1 MIVSTSS
8 TQAHRRAGTWKA
20 RTAYVAVVGVV
31 AIAACGSSKPAYCSA
46 RTNLENS
53 VKGLTSLNSS
63 SGVNGLQSQVK
74 KIQTDAN
81 TVVSE
86 AKGDFPGRLRCH
98 LFTTW
103 QMGRYASL
111 RNFKYLA
118 YPLFLER
125 MFRRAARQVQFD
137 LILAQHAISA
147 VAAGVNG
154 ALVNKFR
161 SKAFASHSF
170 GSFPSSL
177 NKRIR
182 PKSDSGPYFGRNPF
196 CHAYH

>member
-1 MIVSTSS
+1 MVIVSTSS

-63 SGVNGLQSQVK
+63 SGVSGLQSQVK

-86 AKGDFPGRLRCH
+86 AKGDFPSQTSAIKSSVDALSSSVKS
-98 LFTTW
+98 LSANPS
-103 QMGRYASL
+103 ASQIATVS
-111 RNFKYLA
+111 KD
-118 YPLFLER
+118 
-125 MFRRAARQVQFD
+125 AAN
-137 LILAQHAISA
+137 
-147 VAAGVNG
+147 VASSVTGFAD
-154 ALVNKFR
+154 ATS
-161 SKAFASHSF
+161 SKCS
-170 GSFPSSL
+170 
-177 NKRIR
+177 
-182 PKSDSGPYFGRNPF
+182 
-196 CHAYH
+196 